1 MVTAAATDAPQP
13 KEDAQPHHKPRR
25 EPTSRPEY
33 RVGMTF
39 KSAQARRVYERSF
52 HTMSYSAF
60 SVDVILRV
68 IGGKPDAVN
77 AVMTLIDERI
87 ESFGQSIEAELSAL
101 KAKAQERG
109 LSLKNLP
116 SYSNPMEVEVAIS
129 SPQAGKISRLLLR
142 FDELMSVMDML
153 WFNGELSGDK
163 RIELQQSFE
172 RRFYS
177 LAGFLF
183 NIQGRA
189 RNQAKRQG
197 KEEEVRAEV
206 PEQAD
211 TDKEIS
217 DAAILA
223 AGEQDGSEKAIL
235 AATSA
240 SPESELAQAA

>member
-13 KEDAQPHHKPRR
+13 KEDAQPHPKPRR

-87 ESFGQSIEAELSAL
+87 EIFGQSIEAELSTL

-109 LSLKNLP
+109 LKNLP

-163 RIELQQSFE
+163 RIELQQNFE

-197 KEEEVRAEV
+197 KEDEVQAEA

-211 TDKEIS
+211 TAKEIA
-217 DAAILA
+217 DEAILA
-223 AGEQDGSEKAIL
+223 AGEQDGSEDAIL
-235 AATSA
+235 AAASP